1 MSDVRARVLAAV
13 AALAVLAGACGTVST
28 SAAAVVGDEQVSM
41 EEFSRLVSA
50 RIDGLGLEGRELR
63 LAEQGQE
70 LGLLAPDRI
79 RQGVS
84 QALSE
89 GDIAQ
94 EDLPA
99 LPDGVVDQL
108 FDAARQALGDDYE
121 AALEELGLSEDQWRE
136 VYALAAE
143 RFVAGIIYFGQQ
155 QPPSIPL
162 DRDSYLRQV
171 QADTLSELV
180 SAELTRQ
187 QFEALDLALDPE
199 EVESQREAIVSSFDS
214 EEQFQSVREQPGRAY
229 PTMPDFD
236 ELIVRTQVRQQALQ
250 EEEIAQDASEIRG
263 EIEVTVANRFG
274 TWNAEQ
280 GRVVAP
286 EV

>member
-121 AALEELGLSEDQWRE
+121 AALEELGISEDQWRE